1 MMDVGRHPNI
11 QLLTNSEVAEVK
23 GKAGDFRVKI
33 LQKARYVKIEDC
45 TSCGECSKVC
55 PIVVPNEYEIGL
67 GARKAIYRP

>member
-11 QLLTNSEVAEVK
+11 KLYTNSELLEVK

-33 LQKARYVKIEDC
+33 LKKARYVNIEEC

-55 PIVVPNEYEIGL
+55 PIIVPSEFEIG
-67 GARKAIYRP
+67 